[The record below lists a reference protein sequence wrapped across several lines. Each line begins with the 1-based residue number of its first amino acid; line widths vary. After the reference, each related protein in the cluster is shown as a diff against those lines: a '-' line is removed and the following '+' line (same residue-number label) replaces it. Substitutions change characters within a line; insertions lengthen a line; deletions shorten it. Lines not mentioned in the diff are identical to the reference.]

1 MFYKQRFKND
11 YNDCNERNAR
21 CSTRMGIMQLNVN
34 VNDEMSFENDN
45 WVLYLN
51 TSEVYCKHASVSDK

>member
-11 YNDCNERNAR
+11 YNDCNERR

-34 VNDEMSFENDN
+34 VKDEMSFENDN

-51 TSEVYCKHASVSDK
+51 TSEVYCIHASVSDK